1 MAGSV
6 VFVWEVQ
13 SICRSQTWN
22 PNVTETHYT
31 EQQKRSCF
39 VNIIN
44 LISLKVMELKWWK
57 WHLD

>member
-22 PNVTETHYT
+22 PNVTETLYWT
-31 EQQKRSCF
+31 AEQELFREYHKFNFIESYGAEMM
-39 VNIIN
+39 
-44 LISLKVMELKWWK
+44 KVAPRW
-57 WHLD
+57 